1 MTANQ
6 LIASFTAVGILIIW
20 ILSLVVDE
28 DPTSRSSSSDLD
40 SALEK
45 GAGGRA
51 TEMTDAEM
59 EAFRIEQ
66 QRISSEHKNKILGGL
81 TPEEKALRDYED
93 RMILQGE
100 TQSNPHYEEL
110 QRKAAESR

>member
-1 MTANQ
+1 MKT
-6 LIASFTAVGILIIW
+6 ILVIG
-20 ILSLVVDE
+20 LSCFALVSCD
-28 DPTSRSSSSDLD
+28 SSSSGSSSSDLN

-45 GAGGRA
+45 GAEGRA

-66 QRISSEHKNKILGGL
+66 QRISNEHKGKILGGI

-110 QRKAAESR
+110 QRKAAASR